1 MLAHL
6 ASPWPFAAPAFPRLA
21 LAHGSPASGTSAPVA
36 VPGKTDSAVYIVES
50 DRSLRI
56 GLTRDLTAA
65 RFAARPFSTAEDF
78 AAALPEL
85 SPGCVLADI
94 AVAHRETEARRDDA
108 GAGALRFPTI
118 LLFSALDEQDA
129 VAAVR
134 LGAADLLRRPVPLDA
149 LIAALRRAAPKV
161 RQLEMRRAAERAK
174 ATVDTLTP
182 RQRQVMEC
190 MMLGLS
196 NKDMARTLGISFR
209 TVEMHRARLQ
219 HRLSLTSLTELLT
232 LAWSARGADADWSKP
247 ER

>member
-21 LAHGSPASGTSAPVA
+21 IAHGVPASGTSAPVA
-36 VPGKTDSAVYIVES
+36 LPGKADSPVYIVES

-56 GLTRDLTAA
+56 GLTRDLAA
-65 RFAARPFSTAEDF
+65 AHFAARPFSTAQDF
-78 AAALPEL
+78 EAALPEL
-85 SPGCVLADI
+85 SPGCVLVDI
-94 AVAHRETEARRDDA
+94 GVARRESEALREDA

-118 LLFSALDEQDA
+118 LLFTALDEQDA

-134 LGAADLLRRPVPLDA
+134 LGAADLLHRPVPLDM

-174 ATVDTLTP
+174 AAVDTLTP

-190 MMLGLS
+190 MMLGFS
-196 NKDMARTLGISFR
+196 NKDMARALGISFR

-219 HRLSLTSLTELLT
+219 HRLSVTSLTELLT
-232 LAWSARGADADWSKP
+232 LAWSARGADADSAEP